1 MEPSSLT
8 TLRFRVEDQVALVTL
23 DRPDRGNAWTTQMAV
38 ELDRVLRA
46 ADADPAV
53 RVVVVTGAGATFSVG
68 ADLKSGS
75 IDRPGDDDVEP
86 PAMPL
91 LPSRMTKPVI
101 AAMNGHAVGAGISF
115 AMHCDVRLLAETAK
129 VGFAFVRRGVIPEM
143 GMHWVVPRIL
153 GMAVATDLL
162 LTGRTIGASEA
173 LELGVV
179 HRVLPAADVLRA
191 GLELAQEIAVRV
203 APLSAAA
210 TKQLLWEGLDE
221 TWERSWQREREAFA
235 ACAGHP
241 DAVEGVLSFMEKRP
255 PRWTG
260 RPTAT
265 ERSAMTQMA
274 GVVTIVATEG
284 REAELLEALEEMRT
298 EVVAEPGCE
307 LYFAVQL
314 AREPRTFV
322 LVERYRDRD
331 ALRAHQANP
340 ALARFGDVLAPLTE
354 SMEIR
359 IGSVAVPGRSAT
371 S

>member
-1 MEPSSLT
+1 
-8 TLRFRVEDQVALVTL
+8 
-23 DRPDRGNAWTTQMAV
+23 
-38 ELDRVLRA
+38 
-46 ADADPAV
+46 
-53 RVVVVTGAGATFSVG
+53 
-68 ADLKSGS
+68 
-75 IDRPGDDDVEP
+75 
-86 PAMPL
+86 
-91 LPSRMTKPVI
+91 MTKPVI

-115 AMHCDVRLLAETAK
+115 AMHCDLRLLAETAK

-143 GMHWVVPRIL
+143 GMHWVAPRVL

-191 GLELAQEIAVRV
+191 GLELAQDIAVRV

-210 TKQLLWEGLDE
+210 TKQLLWRGS
-221 TWERSWQREREAFA
+221 TRRGNVRGSANARRSPPVPATPTPWKVCCRSWRS
-235 ACAGHP
+235 GHP
-241 DAVEGVLSFMEKRP
+241 AGPAVHCHREERHDADGWCRHHRRQGG
-255 PRWTG
+255 PRG
-260 RPTAT
+260 R
-265 ERSAMTQMA
+265 
-274 GVVTIVATEG
+274 VARG
-284 REAELLEALEEMRT
+284 PRGDAN

-314 AREPRTFV
+314 AHEPRTFV